1 MARSARVANLK
12 LGKLIIHADNGGVA
26 AKLRQIT
33 PTLVDVFHNEAV
45 EVTGIEVKV
54 QPRHDKRAESA
65 GISHGPLGDHAKQG
79 LTSLLKATGLPL
91 RQALQHLLTDLRTIT
106 RSRNIRARTTN
117 ANISAY
123 GNPPGQSKALV
134 AGEQVGNDTGA
145 DDDQRRAPTMEQE
158 QDGVYANQLGVEVGH
173 RAGASSAR
181 S

>member
-1 MARSARVANLK
+1 MLLLLANTPMQARSLEDCLKADGGLARLAGHAARLLRLQRVFESAVPRPMARSARVANLK

-79 LTSLLKATGLPL
+79 LTSLAERLPADSPL
-91 RQALQHLLTDLRTIT
+91 RDALQR
-106 RSRNIRARTTN
+106 
-117 ANISAY
+117 
-123 GNPPGQSKALV
+123 LV
-134 AGEQVGNDTGA
+134 KTA
-145 DDDQRRAPTMEQE
+145 
-158 QDGVYANQLGVEVGH
+158 
-173 RAGASSAR
+173 
-181 S
+181 